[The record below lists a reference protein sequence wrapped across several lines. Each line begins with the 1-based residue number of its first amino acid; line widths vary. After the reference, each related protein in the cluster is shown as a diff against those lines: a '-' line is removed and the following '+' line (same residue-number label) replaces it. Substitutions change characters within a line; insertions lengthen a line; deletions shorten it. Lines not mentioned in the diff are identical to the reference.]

1 MAYTILNIVAI
12 LLLLLAER
20 LCATLLTK
28 RPRCQQFIR
37 RHWFLHPNGISV
49 MRIPQGVIAVIIAAS
64 GHWGMAI
71 FWFAFWMITDLT
83 DGTIARNCDLETPT
97 GKWLDPFSDKCMSFP
112 ALLYMALAGSPN
124 MLSPKLPLGWVIAY
138 CVIDSLGQ
146 ASRLFCR
153 KKAANS
159 FGKVKTALIT
169 VLIALVA
176 LNQLRLPPIP
186 FFNEVFVLRMTQAC
200 VILAFLSLYCKVIP
214 NHWYANSLTLLNFIC
229 GLLAIGAATQ
239 IHLKNNFIIAFLL
252 IFAGQFFDLFDG
264 KLARKFGST
273 KRGAFF
279 DDIADATSFGVAI
292 ATITFVGLW
301 TKEEGPLPLAVALAV
316 ALIYLASVIFRLYR
330 FLHPTRDYPKGIF
343 QGMPS
348 PAGAL
353 LTGTVVIATVRA
365 TPPNSAWLSAF
376 LVLLASF
383 LRVSTIPYRHFGQNL
398 WPTMPRGL
406 RAFLLLAVIVFVC
419 CGLAKREYGRYLT
432 LLFAFL
438 SIAYAIL
445 AIASPGYLRR
455 LREAQQDAAAQAGE
469 SDDDN

>member
-1 MAYTILNIVAI
+1 MAYTVLNVVAI
-12 LLLLLAER
+12 LLLLLVER
-20 LCATLLTK
+20 LCACLLTK
-28 RPRCQQFIR
+28 RPACQQFIR
-37 RHWFLHPNGISV
+37 RHWLLHPNGISV
-49 MRIPQGVIAVIIAAS
+49 MRLPQGLIAVAIAAS
-64 GHWGMAI
+64 GHWGLAI

-83 DGTIARNCDLETPT
+83 DGTIARNCGLETPT

-124 MLSPKLPLGWVIAY
+124 MLSPKLPLGWVITY
-138 CVIDSLGQ
+138 CVIDAVGQ
-146 ASRLFCR
+146 ASRLFCS

-186 FFNEVFVLRMTQAC
+186 FFNDIFVLRMTQAC

-239 IHLKNNFIIAFLL
+239 TQYKNNFIVAFLL

-264 KLARKFGST
+264 KLARKYGST

-279 DDIADATSFGVAI
+279 DDIADATSFGFAI
-292 ATITFVGLW
+292 ATVTLVGLW
-301 TKEEGPLPLAVALAV
+301 TKTEAPLPFAAALAV
-316 ALIYLASVIFRLYR
+316 ALIYLSCVIFRLYR
-330 FLHPTRDYPKGIF
+330 FLHPTRNYPKGIF

-365 TPPNSAWLSAF
+365 TPPNSAWLAAV
-376 LVLLASF
+376 LVLMASF
-383 LRVSTIPYRHFGQNL
+383 LMVSNIPYRHFGQNL

-406 RAFLLLAVIVFVC
+406 RAFLLLAVIIFVC
-419 CGLAKREYGRYLT
+419 CGLAKREYGSYLT
-432 LLFAFL
+432 ILFAVL
-438 SIAYAIL
+438 SFAYALL
-445 AIASPGYLRR
+445 AIASPSYLKR
-455 LREAQQDAAAQAGE
+455 LREEQEKAAQAGE
-469 SDDDN
+469 TDEEN